1 MASAAFKSTTRRSL
15 HPADDRPGPRKAPVP
30 CPRRFRSVSA
40 APVRA
45 RAGGLGEYAGNT
57 RTNPLFDRS
66 EDSASPSPPLQQP
79 ETAGCRGGE
88 AARRERGREVAR
100 KGCNGGSER
109 ARSVSVS
116 PRRRRAASSPSRETA
131 DGGRRRRASEVPSV
145 AGDLQP
151 YRACEII
158 WQRNH
163 PNVPVQHV
171 LEIPP
176 EFDPDSAEFVSDTSD
191 YATELKKEGIVEI
204 PPEFDPDSAEF
215 VSDTSD
221 YATELKKEG
230 IVEIHDIEH
239 HSTKLQ
245 WKQMEIPLE
254 FDPDTVELS
263 PDITKYT
270 TKLKQSHERARK
282 LRADLAVEEQREQE
296 LSRMLKG
303 IVTSPNFTEAHK
315 KRPRRKTSIERLKVS
330 RHLAEEA
337 MNYFEECV
345 SISTLDSTDFSSLED
360 PQLYSVVNAPQKSNN
375 AFFHKGGTHY
385 PTNHQCHYEESDNQ
399 TQCSISLTGSDVPDN
414 LTCSRTKLALISRT
428 INNSSDDLSGFDT
441 PHSKSSCFSFTHEPS
456 ETVMGHDV
464 QQYLRSLGRGISKEL
479 RERGSSYCGDDY
491 VFQKMNADLLMD
503 IVTFE
508 NKVDFGGLLVCN
520 IRRF

>member
-15 HPADDRPGPRKAPVP
+15 HPADDRPGPRKAPAP
-30 CPRRFRSVSA
+30 CPRRSRSVSA
-40 APVRA
+40 APARA
-45 RAGGLGEYAGNT
+45 GAGGLGEYAGNT

-66 EDSASPSPPLQQP
+66 EDSASPSPPPQQP
-79 ETAGCRGGE
+79 ETSGYRGGE

-100 KGCNGGSER
+100 KGCDGGSER
-109 ARSVSVS
+109 ARSVSVA

-131 DGGRRRRASEVPSV
+131 DGGRGRRASEVPSV

-245 WKQMEIPLE
+245 WKEMEIPLE

-263 PDITKYT
+263 PDITEYT

-360 PQLYSVVNAPQKSNN
+360 PQPYSVVNAPQKSNN
-375 AFFHKGGTHY
+375 AFFHKGGAHY
-385 PTNHQCHYEESDNQ
+385 PTNHQRHYEESDNQ
-399 TQCSISLTGSDVPDN
+399 IQCSISLTGSDVPDN
-414 LTCSRTKLALISRT
+414 LTCSHTKLALISRT
-428 INNSSDDLSGFDT
+428 RNNSSDDLNGFDT
-441 PHSKSSCFSFTHEPS
+441 PHSRSSCFSFTHEPS
-456 ETVMGHDV
+456 ETVTGHDV
-464 QQYLRSLGRGISKEL
+464 QQYLRSFGRGISKEL
-479 RERGSSYCGDDY
+479 RETCSSYCADDY

-503 IVTFE
+503 TVTFK
-508 NKVDFGGLLVCN
+508 NKVDLGGLLVCN